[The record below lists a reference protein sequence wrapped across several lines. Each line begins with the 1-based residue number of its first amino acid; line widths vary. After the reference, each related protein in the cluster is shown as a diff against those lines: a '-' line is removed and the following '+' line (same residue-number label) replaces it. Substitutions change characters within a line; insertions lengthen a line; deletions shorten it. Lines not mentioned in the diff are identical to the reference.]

1 MLTIPWKSRVGE
13 EGCKSFNFWVTLQP
27 FHLSCPGVWC
37 CIPVMQALGRLGRC
51 ERTVKQKHQETP
63 WRSSGHTLQFYSPSL
78 QPHQAPRQPKP
89 GLLQALRGAQ
99 QWLHWVHPLAPL
111 SITHLICPFSHR
123 AAVRFEFTQV
133 VNLKHWS
140 ISFGALLHCRR
151 TLWGF
156 SCTTCYIQQ
165 SNRCRSSIQWESSSQ
180 FLLQSLFPSSSSIFS
195 KFFSSGES
203 IWEKNPKLPSFSP
216 KHFDFLIQLSITK
229 PAVF

>member
-1 MLTIPWKSRVGE
+1 MLHSSNASTGKAGEVWKD
-13 EGCKSFNFWVTLQP
+13 CKTETPGDTMEIIRSHTTVLQP
-27 FHLSCPGVWC
+27 QLAATPG
-37 CIPVMQALGRLGRC
+37 
-51 ERTVKQKHQETP
+51 
-63 WRSSGHTLQFYSPSL
+63 S
-78 QPHQAPRQPKP
+78 QPKP

-140 ISFGALLHCRR
+140 ISFGAPLHCRR